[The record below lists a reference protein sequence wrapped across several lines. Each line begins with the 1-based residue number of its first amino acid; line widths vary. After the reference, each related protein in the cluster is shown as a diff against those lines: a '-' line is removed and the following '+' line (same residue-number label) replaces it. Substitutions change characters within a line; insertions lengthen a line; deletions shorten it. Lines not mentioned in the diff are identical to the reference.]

1 MNYLKHNAMIIF
13 STIFIII
20 ANYGL
25 FFLSGVDSTNRL
37 RIEKGVFVEAAHYR
51 STSDLVYE
59 NAYYFNVDGLERHM
73 KAFIE
78 RFEKQAPFISAC
90 ISLKLSSVDGHQQAE
105 RVACTREDTLAMISA
120 MPTRETSRGQSQLK
134 IGDLDLGKIQ
144 WVVSNRVGMPW
155 YEHMSPNPYLFFLFA
170 LCQLGVFWY
179 VHRYYE
185 MRRDRQIAALR
196 EIPASPGETIS
207 DVRLRNIQ
215 KIISKN
221 KRGFVL
227 NKDFLYAT
235 YKHPYATLHFTNG
248 TKQNIRCSMAE
259 LENSFSDQYLKISR
273 ACVINT
279 EIIGEYS
286 QIKLGRSDKDH
297 VLMIDVKGETTRQ
310 EIGAVYFASLKDKL
324 MKVSSNKAKIEPDN
338 NNEQVDE

>member
-1 MNYLKHNAMIIF
+1 MNYLKKHAMIIF
-13 STIFIII
+13 SAMFIVV
-20 ANYGL
+20 ANYTL

-78 RFEKQAPFISAC
+78 RFEMQAPFISAC

-105 RVACTREDTLAMISA
+105 RVECTRDDTLAMISS
-120 MPTRETSRGQSQLK
+120 MPSRETSRGKSQLK
-134 IGDLDLGKIQ
+134 IGALNLGLIT
-144 WVVSNRVGMPW
+144 WIVSNRVGMPW
-155 YEHMSPNPYLFFLFA
+155 YEHMSLNPYLFFLFA
-170 LCQLGVFWY
+170 LCQMGVFWY

-185 MRRDRQIAALR
+185 RRRDRQISALR
-196 EIPASPGETIS
+196 EIPASQGDTIA
-207 DVRLRNIQ
+207 DVRLRNIH

-227 NKDFLYAT
+227 NKDFLYAS
-235 YKHPYATLHFTNG
+235 YQHPYSTLHFTNG
-248 TKQNIRCSMAE
+248 TTQNIRCSMAE
-259 LENSFSDQYLKISR
+259 LENSFSDQYLKINR

-279 EIIGEYS
+279 ENIGEFS

-297 VLMIDVKGETTRQ
+297 VLMIDVKGVTTRH
-310 EIGAVYFASLKDKL
+310 EIGAVYFAALKEKM
-324 MKVSSNKAKIEPDN
+324 MKISPNKAKTESTDGA
-338 NNEQVDE
+338 ELTDE